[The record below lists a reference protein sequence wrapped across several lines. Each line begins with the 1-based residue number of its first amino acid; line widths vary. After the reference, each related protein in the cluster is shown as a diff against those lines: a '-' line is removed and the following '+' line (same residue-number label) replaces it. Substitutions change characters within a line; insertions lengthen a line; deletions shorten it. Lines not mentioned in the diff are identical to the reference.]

1 MILQKNDKNTQ
12 TAIMGILNVLR
23 EAKTITKI
31 RKKNW
36 NIITIGH
43 SFGKK
48 ILRKSRTDELLFLA
62 WKTVR
67 V

>member
-1 MILQKNDKNTQ
+1 
-12 TAIMGILNVLR
+12 MGILNVLR

>member
-36 NIITIGH
+36 NIITIGQ
-43 SFGKK
+43 FWKK
-48 ILRKSRTDELLFLA
+48 DIEEVKDR
-62 WKTVR
+62 
-67 V
+67 